1 MQPLKCEPR
10 GWILLHSM
18 SILKLYAPFFDGNN
32 WLHVLTSGKDWMII
46 LTLILMECLLSVDN
60 AVVLAAQTQVLPNK
74 AEQRKS
80 LVYGLWGA
88 YLFRFIVIGI
98 GTYLIN
104 FWEIKLAGSIYLFYL
119 AFKFFYD
126 QRHPKQAAEHEKE
139 KEEREAAHH
148 KGKKK
153 KRHVLSLFW
162 RTVISI
168 ESMDIVFSIDSV
180 LAALAVSDNPVVVL
194 IGGMIGILCMRGV
207 AEIIIKLMDIIP
219 ELQPMAYLLIGIIA
233 LKLLL
238 ALPPLRFEL
247 PNTVFAIIVF
257 AILILTIL
265 FHFWKVKKHGH
276 KHI

>member
-1 MQPLKCEPR
+1 
-10 GWILLHSM
+10 M
-18 SILKLYAPFFDGNN
+18 SILKMYAPFFDLNN
-32 WLHVLTSGKDWMII
+32 WEHVLSSGKDWMII

-60 AVVLAAQTQVLPNK
+60 AVVLAAQTQVLPTK
-74 AEQRKS
+74 AEKEKS
-80 LVYGLWGA
+80 LLYGLWGA

-119 AFKFFYD
+119 SFKFFYD
-126 QRHPKQAAEHEKE
+126 QRHPEKEAEREKE
-139 KEEREAAHH
+139 KAERKSNHPTKKE
-148 KGKKK
+148 GK
-153 KRHVLSLFW
+153 HVLSLFW

-180 LAALAVSDNPVVVL
+180 LAALAISDNPVVVL

-219 ELQPMAYLLIGIIA
+219 ELQPMAYVLIGIIA

-238 ALPPLRFEL
+238 ALPPLRWEM
-247 PNTVFAIIVF
+247 PNTAFAIIVF
-257 AILILTIL
+257 GILILTII
-265 FHFWKVKKHGH
+265 FHFCRIKKHGR
-276 KHI
+276 KHL

>member
-1 MQPLKCEPR
+1 MT
-10 GWILLHSM
+10 
-18 SILKLYAPFFDGNN
+18 ILKMYAPFFDINN

-60 AVVLAAQTQVLPNK
+60 VVVLAAQTKVLPDK
-74 AEQRKS
+74 SQQRKS
-80 LVYGLWGA
+80 LFYGLWGA

-119 AFKFFYD
+119 AFKFFYN
-126 QRHPKQAAEHEKE
+126 QRHPQESTDKE
-139 KEEREAAHH
+139 KKKAVTH
-148 KGKKK
+148 KHKK
-153 KRHVLSLFW
+153 KRKYILSLFW

-168 ESMDIVFSIDSV
+168 EAMDIVFSIDSV
-180 LAALAVSDNPVVVL
+180 LASLAVSNNPVIVL

-219 ELQPMAYLLIGIIA
+219 ELQPMAYVLIAIIA
-233 LKLLL
+233 LKLFLS
-238 ALPPLRFEL
+238 LPPLNYEL

-257 AILILTIL
+257 TIL
-265 FHFWKVKKHGH
+265 GVTIIFHFLRVKKHGH
-276 KHI
+276 KKL

>member
-1 MQPLKCEPR
+1 
-10 GWILLHSM
+10 
-18 SILKLYAPFFDGNN
+18 
-32 WLHVLTSGKDWMII
+32 
-46 LTLILMECLLSVDN
+46 
-60 AVVLAAQTQVLPNK
+60 VLPNK

>member
-1 MQPLKCEPR
+1 MA
-10 GWILLHSM
+10 
-18 SILKLYAPFFDGNN
+18 ILKMYAPFFDLGN
-32 WLHVLTSGKDWMII
+32 WAHVLTSGKDWMII
-46 LTLILMECLLSVDN
+46 LTLIIMECLLSVDN
-60 AVVLAAQTQVLPNK
+60 AVVLAAQTQALPDK
-74 AEQRKS
+74 SEQRKS

-104 FWEIKLAGSIYLFYL
+104 FWEIKLAGSVYLFYL
-119 AFKFFYD
+119 CFKFFYD

-139 KEEREAAHH
+139 KEEREAARH

-153 KRHVLSLFW
+153 RKHLLSLFW

-207 AEIIIKLMDIIP
+207 AEIIIKLMEIIP
-219 ELQPMAYLLIGIIA
+219 ELQPMAYVLIGIIA

-238 ALPPLRFEL
+238 ALPPLHYEM
-247 PNTVFAIIVF
+247 PNTAFAIIVF
-257 AILILTIL
+257 AILGLTII
-265 FHFWKVKKHGH
+265 FHFVRVKKHGH
-276 KHI
+276 KHL

>member
-1 MQPLKCEPR
+1 
-10 GWILLHSM
+10 M

-46 LTLILMECLLSVDN
+46 LTLIIMECLLSVDN
-60 AVVLAAQTQVLPNK
+60 AVVLAAQTQVLPTK
-74 AEQRKS
+74 SEKEKS
-80 LVYGLWGA
+80 LIYGLWGA

-119 AFKFFYD
+119 SFKFFYD

-139 KEEREAAHH
+139 KEEREEARH

-153 KRHVLSLFW
+153 KKKHVLSLFW

-180 LAALAVSDNPVVVL
+180 LAALAISDNPVVVL

-219 ELQPMAYLLIGIIA
+219 ELQPMAYVLIAIIA

-238 ALPPLRFEL
+238 ALPPLRWEM
-247 PNTVFAIIVF
+247 PNTAF
-257 AILILTIL
+257 AILVFVILGVTII
-265 FHFWKVKKHGH
+265 FHFWRIKKHGH
-276 KHI
+276 KHL

>member
-1 MQPLKCEPR
+1 MP
-10 GWILLHSM
+10 
-18 SILKLYAPFFDGNN
+18 PFFDGGN

-60 AVVLAAQTQVLPNK
+60 AVVLAAQTQVLPDK
-74 AEQRKS
+74 TEQRKS

-119 AFKFFYD
+119 AFRFFYD
-126 QRHPKQAAEHEKE
+126 QRHPKQAAEHEHE

-180 LAALAVSDNPVVVL
+180 LAALAVSDNSVVVL

-233 LKLLL
+233 LKLFL

-257 AILILTIL
+257 TILILTII
-265 FHFWKVKKHGH
+265 FHFWRIKYHGH

>member
-1 MQPLKCEPR
+1 MN
-10 GWILLHSM
+10 
-18 SILKLYAPFFDGNN
+18 ILKMYAPFFDGNN
-32 WLHVLTSGKDWMII
+32 WLHVLTSSNDWVII

-74 AEQRKS
+74 SEQRKS

-104 FWEIKLAGSIYLFYL
+104 FWEIKLLGSIYLFYL
-119 AFKFFYD
+119 CIKFFYD
-126 QRHPKQAAEHEKE
+126 QRHPQQAAEHEKE
-139 KEEREAAHH
+139 KKAERAAHH
-148 KGKKK
+148 KNKKPK
-153 KRHVLSLFW
+153 KHILSLFW
-162 RTVISI
+162 RTVVSI
-168 ESMDIVFSIDSV
+168 EAMDIVFSIDSV

-219 ELQPMAYLLIGIIA
+219 ELQPMAYVLIGIIA

-238 ALPPLRFEL
+238 ELPPFNIEI
-247 PNTVFAIIVF
+247 PNAAFAAIVF
-257 AILILTIL
+257 SVLGLTIA
-265 FHFWKVKKHGH
+265 FHFVRVKKHGQ
-276 KHI
+276 KHL

>member
-1 MQPLKCEPR
+1 MAIFK
-10 GWILLHSM
+10 M
-18 SILKLYAPFFDGNN
+18 YAPFFDLGN
-32 WLHVLTSGKDWMII
+32 WAHVLTSGKDWMII

-60 AVVLAAQTQVLPNK
+60 AVVLAAQTQVLPTK
-74 AEQRKS
+74 AEKEKS
-80 LVYGLWGA
+80 LLYGLWGA

-98 GTYLIN
+98 GTYLIH

-126 QRHPKQAAEHEKE
+126 QRHPKQAAEREKE

-148 KGKKK
+148 KGEKKK
-153 KRHVLSLFW
+153 KHVLSLFW

-180 LAALAVSDNPVVVL
+180 LAALAVSSNPVVVL

-247 PNTVFAIIVF
+247 PNMVFAIIVF
-257 AILILTIL
+257 TILTLTIL
-265 FHFWKVKKHGH
+265 FHFWRVKRHGH

>member
-1 MQPLKCEPR
+1 
-10 GWILLHSM
+10 M
-18 SILKLYAPFFDGNN
+18 SILKLYAPFFDGSN

-46 LTLILMECLLSVDN
+46 LTLIIMECLLSVDN
-60 AVVLAAQTQVLPNK
+60 AVVLAAQTQALPTK
-74 AEQRKS
+74 SEKEKS
-80 LVYGLWGA
+80 LIYGLWGA

-119 AFKFFYD
+119 SFKFFYD

-139 KEEREAAHH
+139 KEEREEARH

-153 KRHVLSLFW
+153 KKKHVLSLFW

-180 LAALAVSDNPVVVL
+180 LAALAISDNPVVVL

-219 ELQPMAYLLIGIIA
+219 ELQPMAYVLIAIIA

-238 ALPPLRFEL
+238 ALPPLRWEM
-247 PNTVFAIIVF
+247 PNTAFAILVF
-257 AILILTIL
+257 AILGITII
-265 FHFWKVKKHGH
+265 FHFWRIRKHGH
-276 KHI
+276 KHL

>member
-1 MQPLKCEPR
+1 
-10 GWILLHSM
+10 M

-46 LTLILMECLLSVDN
+46 LTLIIMECLLSVDN
-60 AVVLAAQTQVLPNK
+60 AVVLAAQTQVLPTK
-74 AEQRKS
+74 SEKEKS
-80 LVYGLWGA
+80 LIYGLWGA

-119 AFKFFYD
+119 SFKFFYD

-139 KEEREAAHH
+139 KEEREEARH

-153 KRHVLSLFW
+153 KKKHVLSLFW

-180 LAALAVSDNPVVVL
+180 LAALAISDNPVVVL

-219 ELQPMAYLLIGIIA
+219 ELQPMAYALIAIIA

-238 ALPPLRFEL
+238 ALPPLRWEM
-247 PNTVFAIIVF
+247 PNTAF
-257 AILILTIL
+257 AILVFVILGVTII
-265 FHFWKVKKHGH
+265 FHFWRIKKHGH
-276 KHI
+276 KHL

>member
-1 MQPLKCEPR
+1 
-10 GWILLHSM
+10 
-18 SILKLYAPFFDGNN
+18 FDINN

-60 AVVLAAQTQVLPNK
+60 AVVLAAQTKVLPDK
-74 AEQRKS
+74 SQQRKS
-80 LVYGLWGA
+80 LFYGLWGA

-119 AFKFFYD
+119 AFKFFYN
-126 QRHPKQAAEHEKE
+126 QRHPQESTDKE
-139 KEEREAAHH
+139 KKKAVTH
-148 KGKKK
+148 KHKK
-153 KRHVLSLFW
+153 KRKYILSLFW

-168 ESMDIVFSIDSV
+168 EAMDIVFSIDSV
-180 LAALAVSDNPVVVL
+180 LASLAVSNNPVIVL

-219 ELQPMAYLLIGIIA
+219 ELQPMAYVLIAIIA
-233 LKLLL
+233 LKLFLS
-238 ALPPLRFEL
+238 LPPLNYEL

-257 AILILTIL
+257 TIL
-265 FHFWKVKKHGH
+265 GVTIIFHFLRVKKHGH
-276 KHI
+276 KKL

>member
-1 MQPLKCEPR
+1 M
-10 GWILLHSM
+10 
-18 SILKLYAPFFDGNN
+18 YAPFFDGNN
-32 WLHVLTSGKDWMII
+32 WLHVLTSSNDWVII

-74 AEQRKS
+74 SEQRKS

-104 FWEIKLAGSIYLFYL
+104 FWEIKLLGSIYLFYL
-119 AFKFFYD
+119 CIKFFYD
-126 QRHPKQAAEHEKE
+126 QRHPQQAAEHEKE
-139 KEEREAAHH
+139 KEAERAAHH
-148 KGKKK
+148 KKKK
-153 KRHVLSLFW
+153 QKKHVLSLFW
-162 RTVISI
+162 RTVVSI
-168 ESMDIVFSIDSV
+168 EAMDIVFSIDSV

-219 ELQPMAYLLIGIIA
+219 ELQPMAYVLIGIIA

-238 ALPPLRFEL
+238 ELPPFNIEI
-247 PNTVFAIIVF
+247 PNAAFAAIVF
-257 AILILTIL
+257 SVLGLTIA
-265 FHFWKVKKHGH
+265 FHFVRVKKHGQ
-276 KHI
+276 KHL

>member
-1 MQPLKCEPR
+1 
-10 GWILLHSM
+10 M

-46 LTLILMECLLSVDN
+46 LTLIIMECLLSVDN
-60 AVVLAAQTQVLPNK
+60 AVVLAAQTQALPTK
-74 AEQRKS
+74 SEKEKS
-80 LVYGLWGA
+80 LIYGLWGA

-119 AFKFFYD
+119 SFKFFYD

-139 KEEREAAHH
+139 KEEREEARH

-153 KRHVLSLFW
+153 KKKHVLSLFW

-180 LAALAVSDNPVVVL
+180 LAALAISDNPVVVL

-219 ELQPMAYLLIGIIA
+219 ELQPMAYVLIAIIA

-238 ALPPLRFEL
+238 ALPPLRWEI
-247 PNTVFAIIVF
+247 PNTAFAILVF
-257 AILILTIL
+257 AILGITII
-265 FHFWKVKKHGH
+265 FHFWRIRKHGH
-276 KHI
+276 KHL

>member
-1 MQPLKCEPR
+1 M
-10 GWILLHSM
+10 
-18 SILKLYAPFFDGNN
+18 YAPFFDLGN
-32 WLHVLTSGKDWMII
+32 WAHVLTSDKDWMII

-60 AVVLAAQTQVLPNK
+60 AVVLAAQTQVLPTK
-74 AEQRKS
+74 AEKEKS
-80 LVYGLWGA
+80 LLYGLWGA

-98 GTYLIN
+98 GTYLIH

-126 QRHPKQAAEHEKE
+126 QRHPKQAAEREKE

-153 KRHVLSLFW
+153 KKHVLSLFW

-180 LAALAVSDNPVVVL
+180 LAALAVSSNPVVVL
-194 IGGMIGILCMRGV
+194 IGGMIGIICMRGV

-219 ELQPMAYLLIGIIA
+219 ELQPMAYLLIAIIA

-238 ALPPLRFEL
+238 ALPPLHFEL

-257 AILILTIL
+257 TILILTIL
-265 FHFWKVKKHGH
+265 FHFWRVKRHGR

>member
-1 MQPLKCEPR
+1 MAIFK
-10 GWILLHSM
+10 M
-18 SILKLYAPFFDGNN
+18 YAPFFFFFF
-32 WLHVLTSGKDWMII
+32 WAHVLTSGKDWMII

-60 AVVLAAQTQVLPNK
+60 AVVLAAQTQVLPTK
-74 AEQRKS
+74 AEKEKS
-80 LVYGLWGA
+80 LLYGLWGA

-98 GTYLIN
+98 GTYLIH

-126 QRHPKQAAEHEKE
+126 QRHPKQAAEREKE

-153 KRHVLSLFW
+153 KKHVLSLFW

-180 LAALAVSDNPVVVL
+180 LAALAVSSNPVVVL

-247 PNTVFAIIVF
+247 PNMVFAIIVF
-257 AILILTIL
+257 TILTLTIL
-265 FHFWKVKKHGH
+265 FHFWRVKRHGH

>member
-1 MQPLKCEPR
+1 
-10 GWILLHSM
+10 
-18 SILKLYAPFFDGNN
+18 
-32 WLHVLTSGKDWMII
+32 
-46 LTLILMECLLSVDN
+46 
-60 AVVLAAQTQVLPNK
+60 
-74 AEQRKS
+74 
-80 LVYGLWGA
+80 
-88 YLFRFIVIGI
+88 
-98 GTYLIN
+98 
-104 FWEIKLAGSIYLFYL
+104 
-119 AFKFFYD
+119 
-126 QRHPKQAAEHEKE
+126 
-139 KEEREAAHH
+139 
-148 KGKKK
+148 
-153 KRHVLSLFW
+153 
-162 RTVISI
+162 
-168 ESMDIVFSIDSV
+168 MDIVFSIDSV

-207 AEIIIKLMDIIP
+207 AEIIP